1 MKLDTLIEA
10 AKVAIKKM
18 LVEQNSIKAME
29 KQEFESRFTKRRP
42 GKPTISIVGGV
53 KMK

>member
-29 KQEFESRFTKRRP
+29 KQEFESRFTSQVYSLLD
-42 GKPTISIVGGV
+42 ICLL
-53 KMK
+53 